1 MTTNRKHRLQGRQ
14 SSLDKVTLPR
24 EYRLQYAACY
34 AYSPKGE
41 SDVSMRSRLLCA
53 RVKNGSPK
61 WLKSYVAL
69 AHQEF
74 TQQRCFCDFFNERA
88 LLVPVPQYLCSGRA
102 SMWVARRLA
111 FTLQEAGL
119 GEEVWTGLRRVSN
132 VDRSAYAWM
141 WQRPTVQQHYRSLA
155 VIPSPRH
162 PSSIILVDDVITKGR
177 TLVAAAIRLR
187 EAFPTATVRAFA
199 LVRTMGLILDVDR
212 LFDPCEGAIRWN
224 GHDAYR
230 NP

>member
-1 MTTNRKHRLQGRQ
+1 MTTNHKHRLQRRE
-14 SSLDKVTLPR
+14 STPDKLTLPHD
-24 EYRLQYAACY
+24 YRLQYAACY

-53 RVKNGSPK
+53 RVKNGSPR
-61 WLKSYVAL
+61 WLKSYVAMV
-69 AHQEF
+69 HQEF
-74 TQQRCFCDFFNERA
+74 MQQRCFCDFFGERA

-102 SMWVARRLA
+102 SLWVARRLA
-111 FTLQEAGL
+111 FTLQEVGL
-119 GEEVWTGLRRVSN
+119 GEEVWTGLRRVSS
-132 VDRSAYAWM
+132 VEKSGSAWM

-155 VIPSPRH
+155 VVPSPRH
-162 PSSIILVDDVITKGR
+162 PASVILVDDVITKGR
-177 TLVAAAIRLR
+177 TLVAAAIRVR

-199 LVRTMGLILDVDR
+199 LVRTMGLIHDVER

-224 GHDAYR
+224 GHDVYR